1 MSKPYNDL
9 YVEQELIK
17 SPAYIELGGKAPQ
30 VFMLFLCRRRVEKE
44 SRGRHVITNNGKIIF
59 PYKEAL
65 EKYGIKKSTFAK
77 ALDKLVENGFI
88 DVSHSGGGMNGDC
101 SLFAISDRWRKFGTK
116 KFVSKVR
123 KKRNSYGF
131 TTKNWEERTGR
142 KKKKRSLENH
152 TGLSLEN
159 HIGGSE
165 IHTGREIGE
174 IDINFF
180 IRKGKEV
187 LSAFYFSNSNLYGKS
202 DCSIESINSSV
213 YSTGYHPLK

>member
-30 VFMLFLCRRRVEKE
+30 VFMLFLCRRRVEKG

-59 PYKEAL
+59 PYKETF

-88 DVSHSGGGMNGDC
+88 DVCHSGGGMNGDC
-101 SLFAISDRWRKFGTK
+101 SLFAISDRWRMYGTE

-131 TTKNWEERTGR
+131 TTENWEERTGR
-142 KKKKRSLENH
+142 KKKKGSLENH

-187 LSAFYFSNSNLYGKS
+187 LSALYSSNSNLYGKS
-202 DCSIESINSSV
+202 DYSIESINSSA
-213 YSTGYHPLK
+213 YSPGYHPLK